1 MILMGMEALIE
12 ADLLIKNLNKRGTE
26 IPVKLKKLVSE
37 VSFIVQGKVQDAAPI
52 NKGPD
57 AHSRGTLK
65 SSIRI
70 ENIGDFSAR
79 IFPDENIAYYAE
91 YVMAG
96 TRPHIIEGNPWL
108 SWPGAEHPVRR
119 VWHPGTYPNPFM
131 SYGFEDSQSSIESE
145 VELFRAWITGE
156 SDDY

>member
-1 MILMGMEALIE
+1 MDALIE
-12 ADLLIKNLNKRGTE
+12 ADLLIKNLNQRGTE
-26 IPVKLKKLVSE
+26 IPAKLKKLVSE
-37 VSFIVQGKVQDAAPI
+37 VGFIVQGKVQDAAPI

-65 SSIRI
+65 SSIRV
-70 ENIGDFSAR
+70 ENIGDFSVR

-96 TRPHIIEGNPWL
+96 TGPHIISGNPWL

-145 VELFRAWITGE
+145 VELFRAWVTGE

>member
-1 MILMGMEALIE
+1 MGMDALIE
-12 ADLLIKNLNKRGTE
+12 ADLLIQNLNKRGEE

-57 AHSRGTLK
+57 ASSRGTLK

-70 ENIGDFSAR
+70 ENLDDFTAR
-79 IFPDENIAYYAE
+79 IFPDEHIAYYAE
-91 YVMAG
+91 YVLSG
-96 TRPHIIEGNPWL
+96 TRPHIIEGKPWL
-108 SWPGAEHPVRR
+108 SWPGASHPVRR

-131 SYGFEDSQSSIESE
+131 TYGFQDSQSSIESE

>member
-1 MILMGMEALIE
+1 MGMDALIE
-12 ADLLIKNLNKRGTE
+12 ADVLIQNLNKRGNE
-26 IPVKLKKLVSE
+26 LPEKLQKLVTE
-37 VSFIVQGKVQDAAPI
+37 VSMIVQGNVQDAAPI
-52 NKGPD
+52 NKGKD

-65 SSIRI
+65 SSIRR
-70 ENIGDFSAR
+70 ENIGDFTAR

-96 TRPHIIEGNPWL
+96 TGPHIIEGNPWL
-108 SWPGAEHPVRR
+108 SWPGASHPVRR

-131 SYGFEDSQSSIESE
+131 TFGFEASQDSIENE
-145 VELFRAWITGE
+145 VELFRAWLTGD

>member
-1 MILMGMEALIE
+1 MEALIE
-12 ADLLIKNLNKRGTE
+12 ADLLIQNLNKRGNE
-26 IPVKLKKLVSE
+26 IPQKLQKLVTE

-57 AHSRGTLK
+57 ATSRGTLK
-65 SSIRI
+65 SSIRR
-70 ENIGDFSAR
+70 ENMGDFLVR
-79 IFPDENIAYYAE
+79 IFPDENIAPYAE
-91 YVMAG
+91 YVLAG
-96 TRPHIIEGNPWL
+96 TGPHIIEGNPYL
-108 SWPGAEHPVRR
+108 FWPGATHPVKR

-131 SYGFEDSQSSIESE
+131 TFGFEDSQEDIKSE

>member
-1 MILMGMEALIE
+1 MGMDALIE
-12 ADLLIKNLNKRGTE
+12 ADLLIQNLNKRGTE
-26 IPVKLKKLVSE
+26 IPEKLKKLVNE

-70 ENIGDFSAR
+70 ENMGDFTAR

-96 TRPHIIEGNPWL
+96 TGPHIIYGNPWL
-108 SWPGAEHPVRR
+108 SWPGAEHPVRK

-131 SYGFEDSQSSIESE
+131 TYGFEDSQSSIESE

>member
-1 MILMGMEALIE
+1 MSMEALIE

-26 IPVKLKKLVSE
+26 IPEKLQKLVSE

-65 SSIRI
+65 SSIRV

-96 TRPHIIEGNPWL
+96 TRPHIIEATNKKYL
-108 SWPGAEHPVRR
+108 SWPGANHPVKR

-131 SYGFEDSQSSIESE
+131 SYGFQDSQSSIESE
-145 VELFRAWITGE
+145 VALFRAWITGE

>member
-1 MILMGMEALIE
+1 MDALIE
-12 ADLLIKNLNKRGTE
+12 ADLLIKNLNQRGTE
-26 IPVKLKKLVSE
+26 IPAKLKKLVSE

-65 SSIRI
+65 SSIRV

-96 TRPHIIEGNPWL
+96 TGPHIISGNPWL
-108 SWPGAEHPVRR
+108 SWPGADHPVRR

-145 VELFRAWITGE
+145 VELFRAWVTGE

>member
-1 MILMGMEALIE
+1 MSMEALIE
-12 ADLLIKNLNKRGTE
+12 SELLIKNLSARGDK
-26 IPVKLKKLVSE
+26 IPEKLKKLVTE
-37 VSFIVQGKVQDAAPI
+37 VSMIVQGKIQDAAPI

-57 AHSRGTLK
+57 ASSRGTLK
-65 SSIRI
+65 SSIRR
-70 ENIGDFSAR
+70 ENIGDFSVR
-79 IFPDENIAYYAE
+79 IFPDEGIAPYAI

-96 TRPHIIEGNPWL
+96 TSPHIIEAKDKKYL
-108 SWPGAEHPVRR
+108 FWPGASHPVKR

-145 VELFRAWITGE
+145 VELFRAWVTGE